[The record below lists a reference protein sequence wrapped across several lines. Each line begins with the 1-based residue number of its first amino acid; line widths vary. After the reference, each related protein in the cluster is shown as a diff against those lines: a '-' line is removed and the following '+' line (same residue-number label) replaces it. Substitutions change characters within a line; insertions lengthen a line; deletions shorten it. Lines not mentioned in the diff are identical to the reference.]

1 MAITFMEAKNR
12 LMQINK
18 KEKEVRILSTKIE
31 SMERYLQN
39 ATVSYDPAPKTASG
53 KERSEIIAELVD
65 MKEKF
70 VELLHDIEISRLE
83 LIHEIENLDNEEHA
97 YYLKMRYI
105 YGLDYK
111 QIAYQEHYNIQWVK
125 KKVINAT
132 KFYAEHICV

>member
-1 MAITFMEAKNR
+1 MGLTYAEAKNR

-18 KEKEVRILSTKIE
+18 KEKEARILSTKIE
-31 SMERYLQN
+31 SIERYLQN
-39 ATVSYDPAPKTASG
+39 ATVNYDPAPKTASR

-65 MKEKF
+65 MKDKF

-111 QIAYQEHYNIQWVK
+111 QIAYQEHYSYDRAK
-125 KKVINAT
+125 RKVIEAT
-132 KFYAEHICV
+132 RYYAERKS